1 MSDNSNNQVNSGRY
15 DLNRLL
21 SERKSLLVN
30 PDMHTTE
37 LSQNWDRIQ
46 RTASSSRDQ
55 LAQLP
60 HWERS
65 ALADSLTSKN
75 PTSLDQTIGRGAA
88 KEAAG
93 EDLKNLWGDWGMGGA
108 GTNLGLGTGSD
119 DEDNITNDRPLDEEI
134 EPEESKPEDNDDT
147 ESDGGASD
155 AEGEDGEPEPEGS
168 EPESPEGNPNLVKG
182 LGEDAAKAGETAGKA
197 AEVAEAA
204 EGAAAAAEGAAAAA
218 ETTAV
223 VAEGGSVILPFLI
236 VVIAIGLIIA
246 LLTALYA
253 KYGSPGDDKKADG
266 TTPTVI
272 CIDPGHPS
280 ENAGAPGEAA
290 LVFKMATELKVL
302 LESKGYSVVMT
313 KSTVQEKV
321 LNAERVKRCAAGKA
335 DFMYRIHGD
344 GTARSAGYPYHIY
357 PTSGMTN
364 IYTASKSYS
373 QTIQSELVKALGVK
387 AGTSGP
393 VKDGGTCDDK
403 TCTGKD
409 LDGSVEANKISLP
422 VSLIESIQLSP
433 SGSSWLDDSANRAKF
448 LGGISS
454 GIVKAIPP
462 TKAGGNA
469 QGIID
474 LACKIKDDAPSYTY
488 YKTIMLK
495 AITDCYGFVSTVVQN
510 TVDKDVGYSNSA
522 YLAVSNYFEKHPE
535 KYQII
540 RNVTS
545 TSQLQPGDLLFN
557 ENASGS
563 HASIYVG
570 DKGCGCSRDAVSAS
584 LNDHAPQC
592 SNWYSAM
599 STAVRLK

>member
-1 MSDNSNNQVNSGRY
+1 MPDSNNQTRSNRY

-21 SERKSLLVN
+21 SKRRGLLAN
-30 PDMHTTE
+30 PDIHTTE
-37 LSQNWDRIQ
+37 LAQNWADIK
-46 RTASSSRDQ
+46 TAAPSSKSEISQ
-55 LAQLP
+55 LKQ
-60 HWERS
+60 WERN
-65 ALADSLTSKN
+65 ALNSSLASGS
-75 PTSLDQTIGRGAA
+75 PDSLDQTIGKGAA
-88 KEAAG
+88 KEAA
-93 EDLKNLWGDWGMGGA
+93 
-108 GTNLGLGTGSD
+108 SD
-119 DEDNITNDRPLDEEI
+119 DFKKFQSDWALGGGDQASNWWPGDEGPETEKNTAIPERESEPEIT
-134 EPEESKPEDNDDT
+134 EPEENVDSDT
-147 ESDGGASD
+147 EAEPDGGAPTENGD
-155 AEGEDGEPEPEGS
+155 PTPETPEGS
-168 EPESPEGNPNLVKG
+168 PNLVKG

-204 EGAAAAAEGAAAAA
+204 EGAAAAAAATA
-218 ETTAV
+218 ETAAV
-223 VAEGGSVILPFLI
+223 AAEGGSVILPFLI
-236 VVIAIGLIIA
+236 AVIVIGLIIA

-253 KYGSPGDDKKADG
+253 KYGSPGDDKKEDG
-266 TTPTVI
+266 TTQTVI
-272 CIDPGHPS
+272 CLDPGHPS

-290 LVFKMATELKVL
+290 LVFKMASELKSL
-302 LESKGYSVVMT
+302 LEGKGYSVVMT
-313 KSTVQEKV
+313 KSTEAEKV
-321 LNAERVKRCAAGKA
+321 LNAERVARCAAGKA

-357 PTSGMTN
+357 PTSSMTA
-364 IYTASKSYS
+364 IYTNSKSYS
-373 QTIQSELVKALGVK
+373 QIIQSELAKVLGVNSSS
-387 AGTSGP
+387 SGA

-409 LDGSVEANKISLP
+409 LDGSVEANKIGLP
-422 VSLIESIQLSP
+422 VSLIESIQLNS
-433 SGSSWLDDSANRAKF
+433 SGGSWLDDNNNRAKF
-448 LGGISS
+448 LKGIAS
-454 GIVKAIPP
+454 GIEKAIPP

-474 LACKIKDDAPSYTY
+474 LACKIKDDAPGYSY

-540 RNVTS
+540 RDVTS
-545 TSQLQPGDLLFN
+545 TSQLRPGDLLFN
-557 ENASGS
+557 ETASGS
-563 HASIYVG
+563 HASIFVG

-592 SNWYSAM
+592 SNWYSDM